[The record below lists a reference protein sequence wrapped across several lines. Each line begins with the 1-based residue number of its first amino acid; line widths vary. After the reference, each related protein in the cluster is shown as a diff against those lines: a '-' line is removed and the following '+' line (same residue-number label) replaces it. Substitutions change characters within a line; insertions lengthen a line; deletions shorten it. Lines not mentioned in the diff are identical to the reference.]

1 MLRAIVFDFDGIVA
15 DTEPLHFQAFA
26 VVLRGEG
33 IAFGEQDYFGTY
45 LGLNDATF
53 LRRFTEDRKLG
64 WTDADRAR
72 IQSAKNAAYRSKVAA
87 GLPLLPG
94 VRELIERSVGKR
106 ALAICSGARRTEIEA
121 VLSQHNLK
129 ASVPIVVSAD
139 DVPLSKPDP
148 AGYRRACELVGQSV
162 AGLTPG
168 DVLAIEDS
176 LLGVQAAKAA
186 GLRTLHVTVDAHHP
200 SARNRSAC
208 ERIADWSCDGLE
220 QITEDILHQ
229 WFFDYR

>member
-1 MLRAIVFDFDGIVA
+1 MLRGIVFDFDGIIA

-26 VVLRGEG
+26 DVLRDEG

-53 LRRFTEDRKLG
+53 LRRFTDDRNLG
-64 WTDADRAR
+64 WADTDRAR
-72 IQSAKNAAYRSKVAA
+72 IQSAKDTAYRAKVAA

-106 ALAICSGARRTEIEA
+106 AMAICSGARRTEIEA
-121 VLSQHNLK
+121 VLTQHALK

-148 AGYRRACELVGQSV
+148 AGYRRACELVGKNTTS
-162 AGLTPG
+162 LTPR

-186 GLRTLHVTVDAHHP
+186 GLRTLHVTVNPHHP

>member
-1 MLRAIVFDFDGIVA
+1 MLRAIVFDFDGIIA

-26 VVLRGEG
+26 DVLRGEG
-33 IAFGEQDYFGTY
+33 ISFGEQDYFGTY

-53 LRRFTEDRKLG
+53 LRRFSDDRTLG

-72 IQSAKNAAYRSKVAA
+72 IQAAKDAAYRAKVAA

-94 VRELIERSVGKR
+94 VRDLIGRSTGKR
-106 ALAICSGARRTEIEA
+106 AMAICSGARRAEIES
-121 VLSQHNLK
+121 VLCQHNLTTR
-129 ASVPIVVSAD
+129 VPIIVSAD

-148 AGYRRACELVGQSV
+148 AGYRRACELVGKGV
-162 AGLTPG
+162 AGLSPS

-186 GLRTLHVTVDAHHP
+186 GLRTLHVTVDPHHP
-200 SARNRSAC
+200 STRNRSAC

-220 QITEDILHQ
+220 QITEDILNQ
-229 WFFDYR
+229 WFHDYR